1 MRRLLAVLTVSALM
15 MVATAALGAVE
26 AEPAR
31 LASFLDLFGSVSYSG
46 SDGSISWESPWK
58 EIGEGDGPSNGAV
71 HVDVD
76 PLCVGVKC
84 LHIFGTGET
93 HSLLGVARS
102 ADLSVFED
110 AELSYDVKRLLDENL
125 EDTLEETEDAELL
138 IQLSTDGSE
147 WKTIDSFGLE
157 TTDSNPIHRTHG
169 ADNWISEGFAV
180 RFVVTG
186 TLGGEVFIDN
196 VEIQG
201 TLVPQP
207 TTTTTTT
214 TTTAPTTTTTT
225 APTTTTTT
233 APTTTTTTAPTTTT
247 TTAPTTTST
256 TVAAVVLPPPAPP
269 PESGIRE
276 TASGVQADFS
286 SDLFGSMETGYPE
299 VLEVELNADYKM
311 AVEVIESSWV
321 WMIGL
326 LLVIAAA
333 IVGGLDRRKTLRIS
347 PKA

>member
-1 MRRLLAVLTVSALM
+1 MRRLLATLAVFALM
-15 MVATAALGAVE
+15 TSATAALGAVE
-26 AEPAR
+26 ADPAR
-31 LASFLDLFGSVSYSG
+31 LASYLDLFGSVSYSG

-58 EIGEGDGPSNGAV
+58 EMGEGDGPSNGAV

-76 PLCVGVKC
+76 PFCANMRC
-84 LHIFGTGET
+84 LQIFGQGET
-93 HSLLGVARS
+93 YSRTGLVRS

-110 AELSYDVKRLLDENL
+110 VDLSYDVKRLFDENL

-138 IQLSTDGSE
+138 IQVSTDGSE
-147 WKTIDSFGLE
+147 WKTIDDFGLE
-157 TTDSNPIHRTHG
+157 TTDPNPIHRVHG
-169 ADNWISEGFAV
+169 VNNWISKGFAV

-186 TLGGEVFIDN
+186 TLVGEVFIDN

-207 TTTTTTT
+207 TTT
-214 TTTAPTTTTTT
+214 
-225 APTTTTTT
+225 
-233 APTTTTTTAPTTTT
+233 TTTT

-326 LLVIAAA
+326 LIVIAAA

>member
-1 MRRLLAVLTVSALM
+1 MRRLLALLTVSALM
-15 MVATAALGAVE
+15 MVATADVQAKTEV
-26 AEPAR
+26 
-31 LASFLDLFGSVSYSG
+31 SQSYLDLFGSVSYSG

-76 PLCVGVKC
+76 SLCPDMRC
-84 LHIFGTGET
+84 LQIFGQGET
-93 HSLLGVARS
+93 YSLIGLVRS
-102 ADLSVFED
+102 VDLSVFED
-110 AELSYDVKRLLDENL
+110 VDLSYDVKRLFDENL

-138 IQLSTDGSE
+138 IQVSTDGSE
-147 WKTIDSFGLE
+147 WKTIDNFGLE
-157 TTDSNPIHRTHG
+157 TTDPNPIQRVHG
-169 ADNWISEGFAV
+169 ADNWISKGFAV

-186 TLGGEVFIDN
+186 TLVGEVFIDN

-207 TTTTTTT
+207 TTT
-214 TTTAPTTTTTT
+214 
-225 APTTTTTT
+225 
-233 APTTTTTTAPTTTT
+233 TTTT